1 MRTTLLLLLI
11 IGFTVIA
18 ANAQE
23 KNLQSYYSEA
33 TAARKAQDY
42 PLFYEMIAKASALHP
57 YHQGIQ
63 YQRGIACAL
72 TNRNPEAVRFLKQA
86 ILTNASFDLTLD
98 ELKGLK
104 DDVDFKNL
112 LTLQRDLLKPVV
124 NSQQAY
130 VLRDRSLHPEAIALG
145 KRGLYATSVHKRK
158 IILVHGSGTTDFTK
172 EAQDQLTSVLA
183 LKLDEANNVLWASA
197 SPLPEMKNFDSTA
210 TSSVFKYDLQTRKLL
225 AKYDHV
231 QSTHSVL
238 GDLILSKEGKVF
250 ISDSE
255 GNTIFTLD
263 ESSKKIIPW
272 FTSPEFQ
279 SIQGITFS
287 DDERYLFIADY
298 IRGIYRLDVKTKN
311 LSLILNTREV
321 SLKSIDGLLWYQN
334 SLIAIQNGTTP
345 MRVTRYYL
353 STDLSTITD
362 FKIIDRAHPSFNEP
376 TNGCLVNNTLYYIA
390 NSQWSGYDANH
401 QPKPNDQLQDIII
414 LKADLDKIR

>member
-11 IGFTVIA
+11 ISFTAIS

-23 KNLQSYYSEA
+23 KNLQYYYSEA

-42 PLFYEMIAKASALHP
+42 PLFYEMITKASALHP

-104 DDVDFKNL
+104 DDGDFKNL

-130 VLRDRSLHPEAIALG
+130 VLRDRSLHPEAIAMG
-145 KRGLYATSVHKRK
+145 KRGLYVTSVHKRK
-158 IILVHGSGTTDFTK
+158 IALVSGSGTTDFTK
-172 EAQDQLTSVLA
+172 EAQDQLTAVLA

-210 TSSVFKYDLQTRKLL
+210 TSGVFKYDLHTRKLL
-225 AKYDHV
+225 AKYDHG
-231 QSTHSVL
+231 QDTRSVL

-255 GNTIFTLD
+255 GNTIFILD

-298 IRGIYRLDVKTKN
+298 IRGIYRLDVQTKN
-311 LSLILNTREV
+311 LSLVLNTREV

-334 SLIAIQNGTTP
+334 SLVAIQNGTTP
-345 MRVTRYYL
+345 MRVTRYFL
-353 STDLSTITD
+353 SNDLSTITD

-401 QPKPNDQLQDIII
+401 QPKPNEQLQDIII
-414 LKADLDKIR
+414 LKADLEKLK